1 MMAYWPS
8 SQSGSYF
15 STGDVLK
22 ENNMQIVVMIGIV

>member
-8 SQSGSYF
+8 SRSGRYF
-15 STGDVLK
+15 SIGEVLK